1 MMAMLV
7 RMMAELKAGWGRLE
21 ANGEELAD
29 RQPAKIETGQAE
41 LAAKIEAVHGEQQ
54 KIRENM
60 AEVRRAQWGLMVG
73 QAKIT
78 EGVSAVAKDSTMCLE
93 LDRVDRRR

>member
-1 MMAMLV
+1 
-7 RMMAELKAGWGRLE
+7 
-21 ANGEELAD
+21 
-29 RQPAKIETGQAE
+29 
-41 LAAKIEAVHGEQQ
+41 
-54 KIRENM
+54 M